1 MSETKPL
8 EEGNPKEELEGF
20 AIMTALIGII
30 ALALWGLYYLYYYL
44 IVFLSNPSIFL
55 FSAISNAL
63 ENTIGKVPIVAQFAI
78 IFFMIAGILGFRSLL
93 KEDDA
98 RRHRALIIIIWFLAI
113 YVAFA
118 ILGAA
123 LARPISLSVAIGLLF
138 ILFVSPPIVFVAY
151 KGLKSIIDKFER

>member
-63 ENTIGKVPIVAQFAI
+63 ENTIGKVPIIAQFAI
-78 IFFMIAGILGFRSLL
+78 IFFMIAGILGFGSLL
-93 KEDDA
+93 KKDDA
-98 RRHRALIIIIWFLAI
+98 RIYKALITVIWSITAI
-113 YVAFA
+113 VSFA

-123 LARPISLSVAIGLLF
+123 LSRPIPLFVVIGLLF
-138 ILFVSPPIVFVAY
+138 ILFVSPPIVF
-151 KGLKSIIDKFER
+151 GTLKSLTFLYKKIRQ

>member
-1 MSETKPL
+1 MSETKSF
-8 EEGNPKEELEGF
+8 EEENPKEELKRF
-20 AIMTALIGII
+20 AKAAALIGII
-30 ALALWGLYYLYYYL
+30 ILVLWGLYYLFYYS
-44 IVFLSNPSIFL
+44 ITFISNPSVAL
-55 FSAISNAL
+55 FSATTNAL

-98 RRHRALIIIIWFLAI
+98 RIYRALIIIIWFLAI

>member
-1 MSETKPL
+1 MSETKPF

-63 ENTIGKVPIVAQFAI
+63 ENTIGKVPIIAQFAI
-78 IFFMIAGILGFRSLL
+78 IFFMIAGILGFGSLL
-93 KEDDA
+93 KKDDA
-98 RRHRALIIIIWFLAI
+98 RIYKALITVIWSITAI
-113 YVAFA
+113 VSFA

-123 LARPISLSVAIGLLF
+123 LARPIPLFVVIGLLF
-138 ILFVSPPIVFVAY
+138 ILFIAPPFVFGTL
-151 KGLKSIIDKFER
+151 KGLTFLYKKIRQ